1 LNDMDTKQSLMKFPC
16 SFPLKVMGPNNEDF
30 TSTVLAVF
38 ERRLSPSEFT
48 YTTRQSSSNKY
59 LSITVTFNA
68 QSSDQLN
75 DLYEELNASDLV
87 LMTL

>member
-1 LNDMDTKQSLMKFPC
+1 MDTKQSLMQFPC
-16 SFPLKVMGPNNEDF
+16 SFPLKVMGPNNEEF
-30 TSTVLAVF
+30 TSAVMAIF
-38 ERRLSPSEFT
+38 LHHMNATEFT
-48 YTTRQSSSNKY
+48 YETKESSSKKY
-59 LSITVTFNA
+59 LSITITFKA